1 MYLSSHKEKHCFLA
15 TEKKK
20 GYTFPVLNFSR
31 QLQYSSLSKR
41 SLTPTTKPYPTPTT
55 KHYPWNIWAPGFYIE
70 DQVSAKDYKSH
81 LPINME
87 VEKSVPNQKLLFH
100 PTKRSTVFTLYSLS
114 NYVCFHGI
122 TLRIA
127 YNITL
132 PSFPHFSQANCAFE
146 DHSLGCFHCTWI
158 HSALFLLALLSPN
171 LQSPTLITTC
181 NMKETIF
188 VEMTRIIQPTVANDM
203 VERTNLNYHIYCQY
217 VAPALRMNLPYF
229 TCTFLTP
236 PSAPPKD
243 LVVMTDLS
251 WF

>member
-114 NYVCFHGI
+114 NYAFMASPCELHIISLCPPFLTFHKPIVLLRI
-122 TLRIA
+122 TL
-127 YNITL
+127 
-132 PSFPHFSQANCAFE
+132 
-146 DHSLGCFHCTWI
+146 
-158 HSALFLLALLSPN
+158 
-171 LQSPTLITTC
+171 
-181 NMKETIF
+181 
-188 VEMTRIIQPTVANDM
+188 
-203 VERTNLNYHIYCQY
+203 
-217 VAPALRMNLPYF
+217 
-229 TCTFLTP
+229 
-236 PSAPPKD
+236 
-243 LVVMTDLS
+243 
-251 WF
+251 